1 MPLLIWLSVQLAAA
15 VIGIADPAL
24 LLHIERTAVRREV
37 YTRSSKA
44 KSVGSQ
50 MRVAE
55 AAVELKTA
63 RLLIQAAAERCD
75 QVGVTGEPMNTE
87 TRAEL
92 KWNASYAVELSR
104 RATERFFA
112 ISAAN
117 AIYNDSRLQGRY
129 RDVNTACPTP
139 SPTSTAQPK
148 CEAPYC
154 SVSTQARRCF
164 SRQGFSWLCRSGWR

>member
-1 MPLLIWLSVQLAAA
+1 
-15 VIGIADPAL
+15 
-24 LLHIERTAVRREV
+24 
-37 YTRSSKA
+37 
-44 KSVGSQ
+44 

-75 QVGVTGEPMNTE
+75 QVGVTGEPTDTE

-129 RDVNTACPTP
+129 RDVNTACQHAIADFD
-139 SPTSTAQPK
+139 STAEMRGPILF
-148 CEAPYC
+148 ALDPG
-154 SVSTQARRCF
+154 ST
-164 SRQGFSWLCRSGWR
+164 LL